1 MTLISTFDLLYEELI
16 DTTSNTEK
24 IEILQRAVKDP
35 KMLLFLELLLDKTK
49 PFGVKASNIK
59 KRMKTHPD
67 GTEHDLDLLKL
78 CLGLSERLLT
88 GHTALDYIIYFI
100 EQNSE
105 HTELLLK
112 IFDKKL
118 NARITSLTLN
128 KAIGD
133 KAVLPW
139 KVALGENATA
149 NILEKINTDDYLI
162 SRKLDGVRCI
172 TIIKSKTDIRFY
184 SRQNKE
190 FFSCD
195 VIKNCITFTKP
206 MILDGEITVD
216 NGDDNFKG
224 VMQMIRKKEPMRNC
238 LYNVFDVL
246 TMEEFFSHSG
256 TDPLSSRLKRNF
268 KSCDKYIRL
277 VEQYPFD
284 SLDKMKD
291 RVKAE
296 GWEGLILRKDTGYQG
311 KRSKDILKVKEFF
324 TDEYRVL
331 SIESGIIQE
340 KVGANF
346 KDTIA
351 LKNVVIDLGGGIVC
365 SVGSGFSIEER
376 KLYHKTPS
384 KIVGKV
390 IGVQYFE
397 KSESGK
403 LRFPTFLTLYGD
415 RRDI

>member
-1 MTLISTFDLLYEELI
+1 MTLINNFNSLYGKII
-16 DTTSNTEK
+16 DTTSNNEK
-24 IEILQRAVKDP
+24 IEILQQAIKDP
-35 KMLLFLELLLDKTK
+35 KMLLFLELLLDKTR
-49 PFGVKASNIK
+49 PFGVKATNIK

-67 GTEHDLDLLKL
+67 GTEHDLDLQKL

-88 GHTALDYIIYFI
+88 GYTALDYIIYFI
-100 EQNSE
+100 RQNSE

-128 KAIGD
+128 KALGD
-133 KAVLPW
+133 EVDLPW

-149 NILEKINTDDYLI
+149 NILEKINTDEYLI

-195 VIKNCITFTKP
+195 IIKNCITFTEP

-216 NGDDNFKG
+216 NGGDNFKG
-224 VMQMIRKKEPMRNC
+224 VMQMIRKKEPMKNC
-238 LYNVFDVL
+238 LYNVFDIL

-256 TDPLSSRLKRNF
+256 IVPLSARLERNF
-268 KSCDKYIRL
+268 KTCDKYIQT
-277 VEQYPFD
+277 VKQYPFS
-284 SLDKMKD
+284 SLNKMKD
-291 RVKAE
+291 RVKTE
-296 GWEGLILRKDTGYQG
+296 GWEGLILRRDAFYIG

-324 TDEYRVL
+324 TSEYCVL
-331 SIESGIIQE
+331 SIESGVIQE
-340 KVGANF
+340 KVGTNF

-351 LKNVVIDLGGGIVC
+351 LKNVVIDLGGGVTC

-376 KLYHKTPS
+376 KLYHKTPN
-384 KIVGKV
+384 KIVGKI

-403 LRFPTFLTLYGD
+403 LRFPTFLFLYGNT
-415 RRDI
+415 RDI